1 MTTARTDGLIHLLE
15 RFYELASS
23 ADHAIETLSG
33 MVIAAAL
40 HDAGSNAQFI
50 VLDWSDQGPHLE
62 AVEVLDA
69 NHAAVDGH
77 DELLDDIVIWS
88 TNLRGKH
95 PKVRQHPNRAGL
107 HLLDLQE
114 L

>member
-1 MTTARTDGLIHLLE
+1 MTTAQTDGLIHLLE

-33 MVIAAAL
+33 MVIASVL
-40 HDAGSNAQFI
+40 HDTGSKPRFI

-62 AVEVLDA
+62 AIEILDT
-69 NHAAVDGH
+69 NFAAVDGH

-95 PKVRQHPNRAGL
+95 PKVRPHPDRTGL